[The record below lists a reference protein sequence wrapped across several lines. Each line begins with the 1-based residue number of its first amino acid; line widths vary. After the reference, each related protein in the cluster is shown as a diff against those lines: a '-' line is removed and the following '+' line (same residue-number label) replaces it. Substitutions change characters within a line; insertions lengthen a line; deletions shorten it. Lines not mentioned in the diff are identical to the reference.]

1 MDILRLL
8 DSVDI
13 ERGVGEDQAGEMVP
27 IGHDVLIQEKLDQ
40 VMEHGPLFFGL
51 LPVEPGL
58 DAIEFGLLP
67 LVLGLRPFA
76 PGLYAVLVGLRLVA
90 LTLGCVAF
98 PLLLSTFLSA
108 FALLL
113 STFLIALCLLLLAF
127 RLLLLPF
134 GLLLIAF
141 GALLITLLFFLLAFG
156 TLLVTFR
163 PFLIALS
170 LFLVARPLPIFPGP
184 VSVVPIHIGPH
195 DLYQRII
202 MGRLIIRDP
211 FIIDIDLGGLAGN
224 AYFFIA
230 VRAFIDRQNVLFR
243 RLVLGLGQC
252 VERRKTGDRQYSF
265 RLHS

>member
-8 DSVDI
+8 DAVDI

-27 IGHDVLIQEKLDQ
+27 IGHDVLIQEELDQ

-76 PGLYAVLVGLRLVA
+76 PGQDAVLVGLRLVT
-90 LTLGCVAF
+90 LTLGCVPF

-108 FALLL
+108 FTLLL
-113 STFLIALCLLLLAF
+113 SAFPFAL
-127 RLLLLPF
+127 RLLV
-134 GLLLIAF
+134 
-141 GALLITLLFFLLAFG
+141 LAFG

-170 LFLVARPLPIFPGP
+170 LFLVARPLPIFPAP
-184 VSVVPIHIGPH
+184 VSVVRIHIGPH

-211 FIIDIDLGGLAGN
+211 FIIDIDLGGLTGN

-230 VRAFIDRQNVLFR
+230 VRAFIDRQDVFFSGLI
-243 RLVLGLGQC
+243 LGLDQC
-252 VERRKTGDRQYSF
+252 VKRRKTGDRQYSF

>member
-8 DSVDI
+8 DTVDI

-27 IGHDVLIQEKLDQ
+27 IGHDVLIQEELDQ

-76 PGLYAVLVGLRLVA
+76 PGLDALLVGLRLVT
-90 LTLGCVAF
+90 LTLGCVTFPLLLIAFLVTF
-98 PLLLSTFLSA
+98 PLLLSTFPIALRLLVLA
-108 FALLL
+108 FRLLL
-113 STFLIALCLLLLAF
+113 PIFGLLLLAF
-127 RLLLLPF
+127 RAF
-134 GLLLIAF
+134 LIA
-141 GALLITLLFFLLAFG
+141 LLFFLLALG

-163 PFLIALS
+163 PFLITLS
-170 LFLVARPLPIFPGP
+170 PFLVARPLPFFPGP
-184 VSVVPIHIGPH
+184 VSAVPIHIGPH

-202 MGRLIIRDP
+202 MRRLIIRDP

-224 AYFFIA
+224 AYFFVA
-230 VRAFIDRQNVLFR
+230 VRAFIDRQNILFR
-243 RLVLGLGQC
+243 GLVLGLDQC
-252 VERRKTGDRQYSF
+252 VEHRKTGDRQYSF